1 MTKNQKTF
9 AVIGAGVLLLLLFR
23 KKKGAEKSLEGAPTE
38 DSGMGGGGGGGFS
51 PMPILPVIAP
61 IVTTPATT
69 PSPLVTMP
77 NGTQVPLSNLSTS
90 SVQSG
95 TSTIANA
102 DTTAN
107 IGRATPT
114 TTTTT
119 TTTAIAT
126 KPPVAS
132 VSSAP
137 TSAVKFTDF
146 DGDPNF
152 QDQLL

>member
-61 IVTTPATT
+61 VITPVVST

-95 TSTIANA
+95 TSTIVNANPS
-102 DTTAN
+102 AN

-114 TTTTT
+114 P
-119 TTTAIAT
+119 TTALTT

-132 VSSAP
+132 ISSAP
-137 TSAVKFTDF
+137 TSVAKFTDF
-146 DGDPNF
+146 DGDANY

>member
-61 IVTTPATT
+61 VITPVVST

-95 TSTIANA
+95 TSTIVNANPS
-102 DTTAN
+102 AN

-114 TTTTT
+114 PTP
-119 TTTAIAT
+119 TTALAT

-132 VSSAP
+132 ISSAP
-137 TSAVKFTDF
+137 TNAVKFTDF